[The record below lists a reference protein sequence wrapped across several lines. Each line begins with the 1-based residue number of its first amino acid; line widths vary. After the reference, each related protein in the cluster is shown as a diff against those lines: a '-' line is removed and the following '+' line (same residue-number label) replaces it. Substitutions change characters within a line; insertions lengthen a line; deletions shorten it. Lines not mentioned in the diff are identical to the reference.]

1 VQARDVAKIQ
11 QEVGEKQRSTEADL
25 SKVCCH
31 LVRSAPHCTSL
42 HHTTLLYSAILYS
55 ILQVTSSF
63 SPPSHLLLLTC
74 YTQAEPMVEAAMAAL
89 NTLDKK
95 DLGEAKT
102 MAKPPT
108 GVDDV
113 FAATMILLASVH
125 PNVIIQKNGK
135 VKDRS
140 WDACKKQLLGSIP
153 EYIDY
158 LKGIK
163 TGVDNNTIPKLNF
176 KEVKELTDLEHFK
189 PEIILT
195 KNKAAA
201 GLCSFVVNIVM
212 YHEVVVTVEPKRKA
226 LQDANDQLETA
237 NAELSAVIE
246 QVTELEAKLA
256 KLTAEL
262 NAANKEKQEALDSVE
277 KRQRKLDLAQ
287 RLTNALASENVRWA
301 ENILTM
307 KADKELLTGDVLL
320 ASAFVS
326 YVGPFTKVFRDRLM
340 GEIFIPY
347 LRDNFQK
354 ALGEGAPIPLSASA
368 DPLKI
373 LTSTA
378 QVASWGADGLPADHV
393 SIENGTI
400 VTTSSRWPLIIDPQL
415 QGIKWL
421 KQKESHPD
429 RNLQVVRLGQSDM
442 IKKLES
448 ALENGHTILI
458 ENIAEVLD
466 AVLNPVIQRAVIKR
480 GRKMFIKLGDTEV
493 EFHPDFRL
501 FLHTKLSNPHYPPE
515 IQAETTLVNFTVTSS
530 GLGDQMLALVV
541 RKERPDLAQLSED
554 LVKQQNDFT
563 IKVKE
568 LEDNI
573 LSKLATAQGDI
584 TEDVE
589 LIEGLEYTK
598 KMANEISVKQVLA
611 SATQVTIK
619 QTSEKYRGVA
629 DRSALLFFLMTD
641 LVKIHTYYIYSLE
654 AFITVFYRG
663 IDKVTD
669 LRTAREKERERE
681 KDRDHT
687 GDCDGE
693 SDIEGGGDGD
703 RVGDVDVDGDGAVV
717 VEVENV
723 ESDQAEGEGEE
734 GRELSSEQLTSR
746 CIELRNS
753 ITATV
758 FEYLRRGVFET
769 DKLTVATLFTL
780 RVAVNDG
787 TYAIYSSLHL
797 SCTSLLR
804 YSDFLCVVYTLL

>member
-1 VQARDVAKIQ
+1 
-11 QEVGEKQRSTEADL
+11 
-25 SKVCCH
+25 
-31 LVRSAPHCTSL
+31 
-42 HHTTLLYSAILYS
+42 
-55 ILQVTSSF
+55 
-63 SPPSHLLLLTC
+63 
-74 YTQAEPMVEAAMAAL
+74 MVEAAMAAL

-195 KNKAAA
+195 KNRAAA

-212 YHEVVVTVEPKRKA
+212 YYEVVVTVEPKRKA
-226 LQDANDQLETA
+226 LQEANDQLETA

-307 KADKELLTGDVLL
+307 EADKELLTGDVLL

-326 YVGPFTKVFRDRLM
+326 YVGPFTKVFRDKLM

-354 ALGEGAPIPLSASA
+354 ALGEGVTVPLSASA

-378 QVASWGADGLPADHV
+378 QVASWGADGLPADNV

-429 RNLQVVRLGQSDM
+429 RNLQVVRLGQSNM

-493 EFHPDFRL
+493 EFHPNFRL

-541 RKERPDLAQLSED
+541 RKERLDLALLSED

-584 TEDVE
+584 TEDVD

-669 LRTAREKERERE
+669 LRVAKEKEKERERD
-681 KDRDHT
+681 KGR
-687 GDCDGE
+687 
-693 SDIEGGGDGD
+693 SGGNDGDGD
-703 RVGDVDVDGDGAVV
+703 ADGDAEVADREGEVDVEGDGDEVAALG
-717 VEVENV
+717 VENV
-723 ESDQAEGEGEE
+723 DSARAEGEGE
-734 GRELSSEQLTSR
+734 GRELSDEQLASR
-746 CIELRNS
+746 CFELKNS
-753 ITATV
+753 ITSTV

-787 TYAIYSSLHL
+787 KYTHRRILILSFCPAL
-797 SCTSLLR
+797 SCSALSYLILSDPVLLLYSVLSCALSCPTLSCHALSTRSAALSLA
-804 YSDFLCVVYTLL
+804 LC

>member
-1 VQARDVAKIQ
+1 
-11 QEVGEKQRSTEADL
+11 
-25 SKVCCH
+25 
-31 LVRSAPHCTSL
+31 
-42 HHTTLLYSAILYS
+42 
-55 ILQVTSSF
+55 
-63 SPPSHLLLLTC
+63 
-74 YTQAEPMVEAAMAAL
+74 MVEAAMAAL

-195 KNKAAA
+195 KNRAAA

-212 YHEVVVTVEPKRKA
+212 YYEVVVTVEPKRKA
-226 LQDANDQLETA
+226 LQEANDQLETA

-301 ENILTM
+301 ENILSM
-307 KADKELLTGDVLL
+307 EADKELLTGDVLL

-354 ALGEGAPIPLSASA
+354 ALGEGVTVPLSASA

-378 QVASWGADGLPADHV
+378 QVASWGADGLPADNV

-429 RNLQVVRLGQSDM
+429 RNLQVVRLGQIDM

-493 EFHPDFRL
+493 EFHPNFRL

-541 RKERPDLAQLSED
+541 RKERLDLALLSED

-584 TEDVE
+584 TEDVD

-669 LRTAREKERERE
+669 LRVAKEKERERE
-681 KDRDHT
+681 RDK
-687 GDCDGE
+687 GR
-693 SDIEGGGDGD
+693 SGDGD
-703 RVGDVDVDGDGAVV
+703 ADTDADAEGADREVDVDVERDGD
-717 VEVENV
+717 EVAALGVQNV
-723 ESDQAEGEGEE
+723 ESAQAEGEGGDGGEGEGE
-734 GRELSSEQLTSR
+734 GRELSDEQLASR
-746 CIELRNS
+746 CFELKNS
-753 ITATV
+753 ITSTV

-787 TYAIYSSLHL
+787 EYVHRHILILSFCLVLPCLILFCCPVLPVLFCCPVLPCSCVLQRSHLNCDVCSHCIYHIFSHLFSSIYIV
-797 SCTSLLR
+797 C
-804 YSDFLCVVYTLL
+804 

>member
-1 VQARDVAKIQ
+1 
-11 QEVGEKQRSTEADL
+11 
-25 SKVCCH
+25 
-31 LVRSAPHCTSL
+31 
-42 HHTTLLYSAILYS
+42 
-55 ILQVTSSF
+55 
-63 SPPSHLLLLTC
+63 
-74 YTQAEPMVEAAMAAL
+74 MVEAAMAAL

-195 KNKAAA
+195 KNRAAA

-212 YHEVVVTVEPKRKA
+212 YYEVVVTVEPKRKA
-226 LQDANDQLETA
+226 LQEANDQLETA

-307 KADKELLTGDVLL
+307 EADRELLTGDVLL

-326 YVGPFTKVFRDRLM
+326 YVGPFTKVFRDKLM

-354 ALGEGAPIPLSASA
+354 ALGEGVTVPLSASA

-378 QVASWGADGLPADHV
+378 QVASWGADGLPADNV

-400 VTTSSRWPLIIDPQL
+400 VTTSYRWPLIIDPQL

-429 RNLQVVRLGQSDM
+429 RNLQVVRLGQTDM

-493 EFHPDFRL
+493 EFHPNFRL

-541 RKERPDLAQLSED
+541 RKERLDLALLSED

-584 TEDVE
+584 TEDVD

-669 LRTAREKERERE
+669 LRVAKEKERERE
-681 KDRDHT
+681 RDKGRS
-687 GDCDGE
+687 GDGDADTDADGE
-693 SDIEGGGDGD
+693 GADREGDVDVGGDGD
-703 RVGDVDVDGDGAVV
+703 GDEVAALG
-717 VEVENV
+717 VEIA
-723 ESDQAEGEGEE
+723 ESAQAEGEGDGGGGE
-734 GRELSSEQLTSR
+734 GRELSDEQLASR
-746 CIELRNS
+746 CFELKNS
-753 ITATV
+753 ITSTV

-787 TYAIYSSLHL
+787 EYARRHLLILSLSPVLPCPALPCPSLSCLILSCFVALFCPALSNPALSMRSAALSFALCYLLSLHL
-797 SCTSLLR
+797 SHLLTFYLFKLLSLLI
-804 YSDFLCVVYTLL
+804 SSSALTVYH